1 MVNEFDV
8 SRSTSPIRA
17 IHIRHGSLIDCIQ
30 WEYEDGSMS
39 TAYGGTGG
47 RADIFPLYAG
57 MFCRSRTFLSI

>member
-39 TAYGGTGG
+39 TAYGGAGG

-57 MFCRSRTFLSI
+57 MFCRSRTFLSV